1 MLYQSLAIAL
11 APGIAISLLIYWLD
25 RREREPVRLLIR
37 SFMLGVICT
46 CFPLLVEGTAQR
58 LGIGA
63 GGGALATAF
72 FAFGIV
78 GLSEELGKYFVL
90 RYFAFPKAAFNE
102 PFDGIV
108 YSVMIGMGF
117 ATTENIVY
125 VMQYGIGTG
134 LVRMFISVPAHAA
147 FAVLMGYYAGLA
159 KFIPQHRK
167 TLLFTGLFWAVAFHG
182 AFDFFL
188 LIGDSFFLVA
198 ASLLCLFIAIRL
210 SVRAIKHHTE
220 ISERWNKRED

>member
-1 MLYQSLAIAL
+1 MLYHSLAIAL

-25 RREREPVRLLIR
+25 KRDREPVRLLIR
-37 SFMLGVICT
+37 SFMLGVLCT
-46 CFPLLVEGTAQR
+46 SFPLLVEG
-58 LGIGA
+58 LA
-63 GGGALATAF
+63 GRVDWGKGGAWGIAA

-90 RYFAFPKAAFNE
+90 RYFAFPKPAFNE

-108 YSVMIGMGF
+108 YSVMISMGF
-117 ATTENIVY
+117 ATTENIAY

-134 LVRMFISVPAHAA
+134 IVRMFISVPAHAA
-147 FAVLMGYYAGLA
+147 FAVLMGYYVGLA

-167 TLLFTGLFWAVAFHG
+167 TLLFTGVFWAVVFHG

-188 LIGDSFFLVA
+188 MLGDNVFLIL
-198 ASLLCLFIAIRL
+198 ASLLCLYIGVRLSIRAIRN
-210 SVRAIKHHTE
+210 HTE